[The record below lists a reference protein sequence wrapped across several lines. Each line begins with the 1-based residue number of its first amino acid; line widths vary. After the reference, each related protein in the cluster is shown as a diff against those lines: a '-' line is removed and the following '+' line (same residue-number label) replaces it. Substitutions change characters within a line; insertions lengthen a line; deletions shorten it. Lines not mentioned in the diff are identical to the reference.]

1 MSIAEEDEAAFME
14 RLAARS
20 SAAMGPPPAV
30 LRLRPLGAGGDQ
42 GGGSAPWSPPC
53 MLVPG
58 RQVAGDQEKWSSM
71 HRLRPCI

>member
-1 MSIAEEDEAAFME
+1 ME

-30 LRLRPLGAGGDQ
+30 LRLRPGS
-42 GGGSAPWSPPC
+42 GGGQGLPSKDEPWSPPC

-58 RQVAGDQEKWSSM
+58 RHTIGEQLSIAIRVD
-71 HRLRPCI
+71 